1 MEPVNTEL
9 SWIERRL
16 RHRREIYA
24 AVAIVGSLL
33 IHAFL
38 IVRFPNLSF
47 GAAAQAIRQRQMP
60 PTRVERIERGPDSMD
75 FGRPERF
82 RAEAPGPQADD
93 LPGEAG
99 AARATPAESLFE
111 PRILP
116 PEARAGEAMAKAAP
130 PDAGPRAGA
139 DPHLDILRID
149 HPIAPDAAS
158 ALPRKFVAD
167 ITRTS
172 RAADFVPPA
181 DRGSALP
188 LPAGPRDDFAR
199 PGSPSGTLDIA
210 SAPGPRVGRPGRAPR
225 PADDAARAAPEAA
238 RQSPESITGA
248 RPLERLL
255 RVEVRTYSTI
265 RDLGHVYVE
274 IGIFRESEDIAPIP
288 KDIVFVQDCSAS
300 MTEQRLHFC
309 RDGLARALSAVQ
321 PGDRFNVLG
330 FREGVEPC
338 FSGWATNSTAA
349 IATAARFIAG
359 LQSSGNT
366 DIYGSIGELLRMP
379 RSPGRPMIAVVVSDG
394 IPTVGMTSSPRIIGE
409 FSRESAGSLSV
420 FTLGT
425 VHTANRYL
433 LDLLSRLN
441 RGDSEVITRGR
452 WELPEA
458 IARRANEVARPVL
471 TDLAFRFPHAT
482 PCEVYPGLPSNLYL
496 DHPLTLY
503 GRIPRGQKR
512 LVFHA
517 TGRSGDRMGDMLF
530 DVDLEG
536 APSAGDDLRERW
548 AWQKV
553 YYLYGQYIRTRDDRI
568 RDELD
573 GVARTYRVHPP
584 YPVTGP

>member
-16 RHRREIYA
+16 RRRRDSYA
-24 AVAIVGSLL
+24 AIAIVGSLI

-38 IVRFPNLSF
+38 IYRFPSLSF
-47 GAAAQAIRQRQMP
+47 GTVAQAIRQRQSP
-60 PTRVERIERGPDSMD
+60 ATRVERIERGAESLD
-75 FGRPERF
+75 FSRPERL
-82 RAEAPGPQADD
+82 RPEAPDTQPG

-99 AARATPAESLFE
+99 AARAAPAESLFE

-116 PEARAGEAMAKAAP
+116 AEARAGETTAKAAP
-130 PDAGPRAGA
+130 VQPGPRADM
-139 DPHLDILRID
+139 DPHLDILRMS
-149 HPIAPDAAS
+149 HPSIPDAAS
-158 ALPRKFVAD
+158 ALPRTFVAD

-188 LPAGPRDDFAR
+188 LPPGARDDFAR
-199 PGSPSGTLDIA
+199 PGSPSGTLDA
-210 SAPGPRVGRPGRAPR
+210 VSAPGPRVGRPGRPPR
-225 PADDAARAAPEAA
+225 PADNIERQPPEALRETA
-238 RQSPESITGA
+238 ESVTGA

-255 RVEVRTYSTI
+255 RVDVRTYSTI
-265 RDLGHVYVE
+265 RDLAHVYVE
-274 IGIFRESEDIAPIP
+274 IGISRESDGIPAIP

-309 RDGLARALSAVQ
+309 RDGLARALASVQ

-330 FREGVEPC
+330 FRETVEPC
-338 FSGWATNSTAA
+338 FPGWATNSAGA
-349 IATAARFIAG
+349 IAAAAQFISG
-359 LQSSGNT
+359 LKSSGNT
-366 DIYGSIGELLRMP
+366 DIYRSLGELLRMP
-379 RSPGRPMIAVVVSDG
+379 RTPGRPLIAVVVSDG
-394 IPTVGMTSSPRIIGE
+394 VPTVGLTSSPRIIGE
-409 FSRESAGSLSV
+409 FSRESDGAISI

-425 VHTANRYL
+425 ARTANGYL

-458 IARRANEVARPVL
+458 IAGRAAEVARPVL
-471 TDLAFRFPHAT
+471 TDLRFGFPRSV
-482 PCEVYPGLPSNLYL
+482 PCEVYPALPANLYL
-496 DHPLTLY
+496 DRPLVLY

-517 TGRSGDRMGDMLF
+517 AGRAGDRAGDMLF
-530 DVDLEG
+530 DVDLAA
-536 APSAGDDLRERW
+536 APEAGEDLRERW

-573 GVARTYRVHPP
+573 AVARAFGVHPP
-584 YPVTGP
+584 YPIAGP